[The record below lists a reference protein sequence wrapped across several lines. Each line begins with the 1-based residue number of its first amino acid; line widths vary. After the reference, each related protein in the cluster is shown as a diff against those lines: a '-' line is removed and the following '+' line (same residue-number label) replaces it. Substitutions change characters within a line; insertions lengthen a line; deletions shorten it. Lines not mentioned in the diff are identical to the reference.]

1 MEKPQ
6 ASNRLRNIYFLRN
19 TPSYSAQLYL
29 VLRPTQDAPR
39 LKTGFVVRV
48 VTAFLLSGPF
58 GIITVF
64 ESLNFRY
71 YENHIAKSRGF
82 GPSLAIGSSQYQY
95 HML

>member
-1 MEKPQ
+1 MQKPQ
-6 ASNRLRNIYFLRN
+6 ASNRLQNISFLRN
-19 TPSYSAQLYL
+19 TLSYSVLLCL
-29 VLRPTQDAPR
+29 VLQPTQDAPR

-64 ESLNFRY
+64 ESLNLRY
-71 YENHIAKSRGF
+71 YEIYIAKSRGF
-82 GPSLAIGSSQYQY
+82 GPSLAIGSSQYQC